1 MGNSC
6 SRKKETLFRDA
17 KYHKYAT
24 IGKRRVKEGEC
35 CSIWDRRGRVRN
47 VIGPK
52 LVRIFL
58 SDVRFLDRFVADHS
72 SYLEIVFR
80 TGAKSHIRGP
90 AAIFLDPVLH
100 ESIRVRP
107 ALSLNAFE
115 AVVVYREL
123 DLDNDGILSRN
134 ELVGAMDSLHF
145 SKRPDARAFEKLLE
159 RIDADADGQISVA
172 DFRRL
177 MREMQ
182 MRVSDEGE

>member
-1 MGNSC
+1 MHDPLSAE
-6 SRKKETLFRDA
+6 RAEMAELEAD
-17 KYHKYAT
+17 
-24 IGKRRVKEGEC
+24 
-35 CSIWDRRGRVRN
+35 RVRSQEA
-47 VIGPK
+47 V
-52 LVRIFL
+52 
-58 SDVRFLDRFVADHS
+58 
-72 SYLEIVFR
+72 EE
-80 TGAKSHIRGP
+80 AKSSSNQV
-90 AAIFLDPVLH
+90 AMLDSRVTQLM
-100 ESIRVRP
+100 EKLRAEMEDTEISIGD
-107 ALSLNAFE
+107 AFKK
-115 AVVVYREL
+115 L